1 MVLCFRNLTRS
12 REDSFL
18 EIAWKHSRAILS
30 LIGSTMEADS
40 ITMNRCDCPE
50 GLEELYGDKKYGD
63 SRKNRQNHH
72 YEQNSQNRSIIGV
85 RQLQE
90 SRG

>member
-1 MVLCFRNLTRS
+1 MVLYFRNLTRS

-18 EIAWKHSRAILS
+18 EIVCKHSRAIPS

-63 SRKNRQNHH
+63 SREDRQNRR
-72 YEQNSQNRSIIGV
+72 YEPNSQNRSIAGV